1 MEKYVELKDLLRL
14 LMYALDMDIAGYQ
27 SFFQRRLATDY
38 KDNAQ
43 EFLST
48 IRSQVEKAITDPDFD
63 WFEIGAETGFVEAC
77 DDDPTWPFKTS
88 ADVIYYFQLL
98 TFDILYPERALS
110 LAEQE
115 LLRRTVLYLLLDIIE
130 EKGRIW
136 VSSEVLLGQLHS
148 MTPLWAQLEDYHLY
162 CLHDYFFEL
171 KGGYSLRIKH
181 LRLCERDHRPY
192 LDVLRQCIDAG
203 YTPYCHIP
211 YYKWPPFEINGKTDE
226 SMTYFK
232 SEWLKVVDAK
242 IKQ

>member
-1 MEKYVELKDLLRL
+1 MS
-14 LMYALDMDIAGYQ
+14 ALDYMSEHHIVHY
-27 SFFQRRLATDY
+27 REIV
-38 KDNAQ
+38 N
-43 EFLST
+43 EFVGKGDRVREKLKLE
-48 IRSQVEKAITDPDFD
+48 VEKATKDDRFSWLKISWETKFIESPETFPDS
-63 WFEIGAETGFVEAC
+63 EIKEDKDAY
-77 DDDPTWPFKTS
+77 
-88 ADVIYYFQLL
+88 YYFQLL

-136 VSSEVLLGQLHS
+136 VSSEVLLEQLHS
-148 MTPLWAQLEDYHLY
+148 MTPFWAQLEDYHLY
-162 CLHDYFFEL
+162 CLHNYFFEL

-181 LRLCERDHRPY
+181 LQLCERDHRPY

-226 SMTYFK
+226 SMAYFK
-232 SEWLKVVDAK
+232 SEWLKVVDEK